1 MYENERHKGEGAP
14 RDGRE
19 PRRKPMRRANLI
31 LGVLIAV
38 ALTHGDVLGA
48 KPFER
53 NGIRDRVGQT
63 SVRGRTLSRNQAAF
77 RAERDSDAAPELT
90 DEDQFVS
97 ENLAKSGTG
106 WRSKQGWVRS
116 DLVDK
121 VEARLKRSLNYNTLP
136 ARYRKLIDANRSN
149 YFFLGADEKMPYH
162 VFDSDDFSLREA
174 DGRTIVWHH
183 KLDASKMMAIFEPV
197 TGNRPF
203 FEIPEKVMNTFP
215 EADQVYARRLTEVVN
230 EVVSYVFEVPFFIPD
245 MKRFDR
251 GDYAGKFIPEKYL
264 IKGKR
269 LDRVPKGLVD
279 PDKKDLYARWGWPV
293 YDLSQVETGEIRD
306 VSGCFYFSEY
316 DKLKVVDN
324 LVVLNLDMAEDKNKD
339 KALNHIRFHQ
349 YERAQKDLEILKR
362 APAAEREALRA
373 AGDLTPAREKVLT
386 VLEKR
391 LEKIIP
397 PAEQLLQEAL
407 DQKKFIFNLRQP
419 DRQPKRMK
427 RVGIM
432 NTEFTSGRQKVR
444 GE

>member
-1 MYENERHKGEGAP
+1 MYENERRKGEGAT

-19 PRRKPMRRANLI
+19 PRRTPMRRANMI
-31 LGVLIAV
+31 LGVLIVV
-38 ALTHGDVLGA
+38 ALTHGYVLGA

-90 DEDQFVS
+90 DEDQMGKDRWF
-97 ENLAKSGTG
+97 
-106 WRSKQGWVRS
+106 RS

-121 VEARLKRSLNYNTLP
+121 VEARLKRSLNYDTLP

-149 YFFLGADEKMPYH
+149 YFFGAANEKYPYC

-215 EADQVYARRLTEVVN
+215 ETDQVYARHLTEVVN

-264 IKGKR
+264 ITGKK

-293 YDLSQVETGEIRD
+293 YDLSQVETGEIQD
-306 VSGCFYFSEY
+306 VSGCFYYSRY
-316 DKLKVVDN
+316 HKLKVVDN

-339 KALNHIRFHQ
+339 KSLNRIRLHQ

-373 AGDLTPAREKVLT
+373 AGNLTPAREKVLT

-397 PAEQLLQEAL
+397 PAERVLQQAL
-407 DQKKFIFNLRQP
+407 EQKRFIFNLYQP
-419 DRQPKRMK
+419 GGQPKRMS

-432 NTEFTSGRQKVR
+432 NTEFTSGRQKER
-444 GE
+444 SE